1 MNFSLGRKVQ
11 ILFVVAVVFVAVV
24 GLTGL
29 WASRSLASLVAE
41 YSEHQVPSLHALSD
55 VSASVGR
62 SATVAAAVENGVLGV
77 QEHTDARDALV
88 KQIKEMDR
96 AGTEYAATTGADSA
110 TERKVTDALRAW
122 RTQADGLIEAA
133 RSRDAVADRFA
144 EAAAFQSKVTT
155 HFEALRQETVK
166 VLDAL
171 ATASAEVKSDA
182 QRVGVEADALQGRA
196 VGGVTTVFVVA
207 AAVLVVWGF
216 TISRGVRRGVTGL
229 RDQARQL
236 EAAVAAGR
244 LSERADLASVDP
256 EFQPVI
262 AGMNATLDAY
272 QQPMKMTA
280 DYVVR
285 ISRGDIPPPIT
296 EAYQGDFNEVKNALN
311 RCIGALGALLA
322 DMDAMAKA
330 QAAGDI
336 EAHVVPDRFEGAWG
350 RLATGV
356 NANVKLHVDAMLEVF
371 GVLRAYAAGDF
382 SKVLRR
388 FPGKQAV
395 ANEVVDGVRD
405 NLRNVAGEVT
415 GLTRAAVEGRLSV
428 RADASRFQGDWAALV
443 KGVNDTLDA
452 VVGPLTVAARYVERI
467 SAGELPEN
475 IATEY
480 RGDFAPVRD
489 NLNRCIEALRRLV
502 GDANGLAEAAQ
513 QGRLSVRADP
523 QGHRGEFRR
532 IVEGFNRTLDLTVA
546 PVAEASGILEK
557 LASRDLVARMSG
569 SYTGDH
575 ARIKV
580 AVNGTAAALHD
591 ALVQVASAVEQVSS
605 AATQIAS
612 SSQAVASGA
621 SEQASAI
628 QETTSST
635 EAVAAIT
642 RQAADNAQAANTL
655 TGSVSTLATE
665 GAAAV
670 EQMQGALT
678 SIRASAE
685 GTSQII
691 KDINDIA
698 FQTNLLA
705 LNAAVEA
712 ARAGEAGR
720 GFAVVAE
727 EVRSLALR
735 AKEAATKTEALIRDS
750 VTRAAEG
757 EVTGRHVAQKLDEIG
772 GGVGKVSAIV
782 SEIAAAAK
790 DQASGIAQVNRAV
803 SEMDKVTQQNAA
815 SAEESSSAA
824 AELNAQAE
832 ELAAMVGAFRLDR
845 KSSAAR
851 LKAAAQPHGALPA
864 ARGPANG
871 ARNARDHAFPM
882 TDDPH
887 VRDF

>member
-1 MNFSLGRKVQ
+1 MRFNLGRKVQ
-11 ILFVVAVVFVAVV
+11 ILFVIAVAFVAAV

-29 WASRSLASLVAE
+29 WASRSLAAFIAE
-41 YSEHQVPSLHALSD
+41 YAEHQVPSLHALAD

-62 SATVAAAVENGVLGV
+62 AVTVGAAVENGVLGL
-77 QEHTDARDALV
+77 QEHTEARDAFVQEIRVL
-88 KQIKEMDR
+88 DR
-96 AGTEYAATTGADSA
+96 AGSEYASATGADSA
-110 TERKVTDALRAW
+110 VEQKVAGALKAW
-122 RTQADGLIEAA
+122 RTQADGLIDAA
-133 RSRDAVADRFA
+133 HSRDAVADRFA

-155 HFEALRQETVK
+155 HFEAVRQETVK

-171 ATASAEVKSDA
+171 AAASAEVKSDA
-182 QRVGVEADALQGRA
+182 QRVGAQADALQVRA
-196 VGGVTTVFVVA
+196 VGGVTIVFVVA
-207 AAVLVVWGF
+207 AAVLLVWGF
-216 TISRGVRRGVTGL
+216 AISRGVGRGVTGL
-229 RDQARQL
+229 HEQARRLQ
-236 EAAVAAGR
+236 AAVAAGR
-244 LSERADLASVDP
+244 LSERADLATVDP

-272 QQPMKMTA
+272 QEPMKVTA
-280 DYVVR
+280 DYVAR

-296 EAYQGDFNEVKNALN
+296 DVYQGDFNEVKNALN
-311 RCIGALGALLA
+311 RCIGALGTLLA

-350 RLATGV
+350 RLASGV
-356 NANVKLHVDAMLEVF
+356 NANVKLHVDAMQEIF
-371 GVLRAYAAGDF
+371 AVLRAYAAGDF
-382 SKVLRR
+382 SKTLRR

-395 ANEVVDGVRD
+395 ANEVVEGVRD

-415 GLTRAAVEGRLSV
+415 GLTRAVVDGRLSV

-452 VVGPLTVAARYVERI
+452 VVGPLAVAARYVERI
-467 SAGELPEN
+467 SAGELPEA

-489 NLNRCIEALRRLV
+489 NLNRCVEALRRLV

-513 QGRLSVRADP
+513 QGRLAVRADV
-523 QGHRGEFRR
+523 QGHQGEFRR

-546 PVAEASGILEK
+546 PVTEASAILEK
-557 LASRDLVARMSG
+557 LAARDLLSRMSG
-569 SYTGDH
+569 AYAGDH

-580 AVNGTAAALHD
+580 ALNGTAAALHD

-621 SEQASAI
+621 SEQAAAI
-628 QETTSST
+628 QDTTSST

-642 RQAADNAQAANTL
+642 RQAADSAQAASSL
-655 TGSVSTLATE
+655 TSSVSALATE

-678 SIRASAE
+678 SIRTSAE

-691 KDINDIA
+691 RDINDIA

-750 VTRAAEG
+750 VTKAAEG
-757 EVTGRHVAQKLDEIG
+757 ELTGRHVAQKLGEIG

-782 SEIAAAAK
+782 SEIAAAAR

-845 KSSAAR
+845 KSAPPR
-851 LKAAAQPHGALPA
+851 LKAAGPSPALPA
-864 ARGPANG
+864 PRAPASG
-871 ARNARDHAFPM
+871 ARNAREKAFPLN
-882 TDDPH
+882 DDPH
-887 VRDF
+887 LRDF